1 MSEPERTHSRRAYD
15 DVIPVVM
22 LQVEEKLKETRHDL
36 RNEIALMATNIQ
48 TGQIKASQEHEA
60 VRSDIAEL
68 KRCVNE
74 LVPLKLTVG
83 ELRDHDIADQAR
95 DVAIEG
101 LKKTIR
107 NGVLLLIAVVGAV
120 NGLAALVLQH

>member
-1 MSEPERTHSRRAYD
+1 MPDGERTHSRRAYD

-22 LQVEEKLKETRHDL
+22 LQVEEKLKQTRHDL

-60 VRSDIAEL
+60 VRSDIADL
-68 KRCVNE
+68 KRCVDE
-74 LVPLKLTVG
+74 LVPLKTTVG
-83 ELRDHDIADQAR
+83 ALRDHDIADQAR
-95 DVAIEG
+95 DLAIDE

-107 NGVLLLIAVVGAV
+107 NGILLLVAVVGAV
-120 NGLAALVLQH
+120 NGLVAVLVN